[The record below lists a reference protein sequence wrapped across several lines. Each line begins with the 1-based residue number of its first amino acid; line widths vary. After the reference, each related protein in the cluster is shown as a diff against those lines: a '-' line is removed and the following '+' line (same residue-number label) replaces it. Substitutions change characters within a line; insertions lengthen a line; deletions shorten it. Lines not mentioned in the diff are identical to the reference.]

1 MLKSLHIGIKYQ
13 SGGEGRM
20 FSELRRTL
28 PEAGCAFRGLVAGPD
43 NVGHLSAETSL
54 PLQRKVIPLLKRFQG
69 VRRSFQE
76 AIMVERPD
84 IIASHFALYACPV
97 THLASDI
104 PRVTHFMDLGPPNP
118 RSKEHEPFLLKAKYL
133 MEKFVYTRS
142 AHTIVLSDAFAKLAA
157 NRYGIA
163 PEAIS
168 VIPGAVDLLRFNLEY
183 SKAEARALLEL
194 PQDVPIV
201 LSVRRLVNRMGLAS
215 LVNAIPSVVK
225 QIPEV
230 LFVIAGHGPLGELLK
245 AQAKLLGIER
255 HVRFPGFVAE
265 NHLAPLYRAA
275 DVNIVPTIELEG
287 FGLVAAE
294 ALACGT
300 PSLVTPIG
308 GLPEVVSPLSSTLV
322 LASTS
327 TEDIAERVV
336 SGLLGSV
343 PFPSSEQCH
352 AYAACAFD
360 PQLMASR
367 TVAVYRKALQ

>member
-13 SGGEGRM
+13 SGGEGRI

-43 NVGHLSAETSL
+43 NVGRLSAGNVTAFATEGDT
-54 PLQRKVIPLLKRFQG
+54 LLKRFQG
-69 VRRSFQE
+69 VRRSFQK

-104 PRVTHFMDLGPPNP
+104 PRVTHFHGPWAAE
-118 RSKEHEPFLLKAKYL
+118 SKVEGARAISAKAKYL

-168 VIPGAVDLLRFNLEY
+168 VIPGGVDLQRFNLEY

-201 LSVRRLVNRMGLAS
+201 LSVRRLVHRMGLAS
-215 LVNAIPSVVK
+215 LINAIPIVVK
-225 QIPEV
+225 QVPEI
-230 LFVIAGHGPLGELLK
+230 LFVIAGHGPLGESLK
-245 AQAKLLGIER
+245 AQAKLLGIEH

-275 DVNIVPTIELEG
+275 DVNIVPTMELEG

-327 TEDIAERVV
+327 TEDIAERLV

-343 PFPSSEQCH
+343 PFPSSEQCN
-352 AYAACAFD
+352 AYAARAFD
-360 PQLMASR
+360 PKLMASR